1 MTVLVIMYEVSLN
14 HTEIVFINT
23 SQSFHITNF
32 YNWWLSLLSW
42 KKIRQLEICFPKQ
55 IWCVWLV
62 ILIRNVD
69 GVSLVATVLRE
80 RVSKL
85 RINDRQ
91 ASVSHCPR
99 PASHSPQCNGK
110 WTLRFPS
117 TILTLHTIVTIFNL
131 LEIDKQK
138 KLSSQENSLHLIE
151 TPVIIQSFYY
161 CQTLEEVFLLKHN
174 SL

>member
-1 MTVLVIMYEVSLN
+1 MWSDILLESLGSLGRADVMTVLVIMYEVSLN
-14 HTEIVFINT
+14 HSEVVFINT
-23 SQSFHITNF
+23 LQSFHITNF
-32 YNWWLSLLSW
+32 DNWWSSLLSW

-91 ASVSHCPR
+91 ASVSHCSLSGTDTVWPCCVNWTVYSS
-99 PASHSPQCNGK
+99 AGK
-110 WTLRFPS
+110 FSML
-117 TILTLHTIVTIFNL
+117 
-131 LEIDKQK
+131 
-138 KLSSQENSLHLIE
+138 
-151 TPVIIQSFYY
+151 
-161 CQTLEEVFLLKHN
+161 
-174 SL
+174 